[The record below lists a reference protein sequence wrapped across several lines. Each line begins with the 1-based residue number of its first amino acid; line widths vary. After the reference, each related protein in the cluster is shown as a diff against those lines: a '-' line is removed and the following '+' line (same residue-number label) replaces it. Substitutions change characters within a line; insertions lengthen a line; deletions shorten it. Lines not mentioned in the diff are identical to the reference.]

1 MKAVVKAEPKV
12 EDFFQNTKSRRS
24 FIAGEKAIAYDV
36 GQLLVF
42 ERNFTLRHEPDGL
55 PQVSVLVACW
65 KRARGSFQRVAEAL
79 PAGEL
84 KEAMFL
90 ELQIREEAMD
100 RLCDQAQAQ
109 LNEAKL
115 KEANGHA

>member
-1 MKAVVKAEPKV
+1 MKAMPKTEPKI

-79 PAGEL
+79 PPGEL
-84 KEAMFL
+84 REEMFL
-90 ELQIREEAMD
+90 ELQIRDAAMS
-100 RLCDQAQAQ
+100 RLQEQAKAQ
-109 LNEAKL
+109 LNEA
-115 KEANGHA
+115 NGHGQ